1 MILSDKPRFGPGGNS
16 EAFNALYKGK
26 TLLAPKWVA
35 EMGLDA
41 YEYEAGQGI
50 SASPEMLRSIGKEA
64 AKAGIYLSFHAPY
77 FISLSS
83 VEEQKRLNSVEYIQR
98 SLYAASCLGAD
109 TIVVHTGSAGKISRE
124 QAMAYAAETL
134 SILLENASF
143 YGVRVGLETMGKKNQ
158 LGTLD
163 EVLRLCQLDTSRLV
177 PVVDFGHLNARD
189 CGGVFQNADDYRR
202 VFEKIALS
210 HSDDAARH
218 LHCHFSRIEY
228 TDGGEKRHKNFS
240 DTEWGPD
247 FEPLMEVLAKEKLAP
262 TIICESAGNQAHDA
276 LAMKEYY
283 NSLKRGE

>member
-16 EAFNALYKGK
+16 EAFNAIYKGK

-35 EMGLDA
+35 DIGLDA

-50 SASPEMLRSIGKEA
+50 SAGPEMLSAIGKEA

-83 VEEQKRLNSVEYIQR
+83 VEAQKRLNSVEYIQR
-98 SLYAASCLGAD
+98 SLDAAAYLGAD

-134 SILLENASF
+134 SILLDSAEF
-143 YGVRVGLETMGKKNQ
+143 HGIKVGLETMGKKNQ

-163 EVLRLCQLDTSRLV
+163 EVLRLCKLDKTRLV

-189 CGGVFQNADDYRR
+189 CGGVFKNTDDYKR
-202 VFEKIALS
+202 VFDAIATE
-210 HSDDAARH
+210 HSDEAARY

-228 TDGGEKRHKNFS
+228 TDGGEKRHKNFE
-240 DTEWGPD
+240 DREWGPD

-262 TIICESAGNQAHDA
+262 TIICESAGNQARDA

-283 NSLKRGE
+283 NSL

>member
-1 MILSDKPRFGPGGNS
+1 MILTDRPRFGPGGNS

-35 EMGLDA
+35 DMGLDA

-50 SASPEMLRSIGKEA
+50 AAGPEMLRAIGLEA

-83 VEEQKRLNSVEYIQR
+83 TDPQKRLNSVDYIEK

-109 TIVVHTGSAGKISRE
+109 IIVVHTGSAGKIPRE
-124 QAMAYAAETL
+124 QAMAYAAQTL
-134 SILLENASF
+134 SVLLESVDF
-143 YGVRVGLETMGKKNQ
+143 RGVRVGLETMGKKNQ

-163 EVLRLCQLDTSRLV
+163 EVLELCRLDSRLV

-189 CGGVFQNADDYRR
+189 CGGVFRTKDDYKR
-202 VFEKIALS
+202 VFDKIAQACT
-210 HSDDAARH
+210 DDVARH

-228 TDGGEKRHKNFS
+228 TEGGEKRHKTFS
-240 DTEWGPD
+240 DKEWGPD
-247 FEPLMEVLAKEKLAP
+247 FEPLMEVLAQWRLAP
-262 TIICESAGNQAHDA
+262 TLICESAGTQAHDA
-276 LAMKEYY
+276 LSMKQYY
-283 NSLKRGE
+283 QSLEM